1 LYEFRLNRLINSQQN
16 LITQRING
24 LYCESANTWID
35 PYKPVE
41 KAIITH
47 AHSDHFTNGCREYIC
62 SIETGFLLR
71 KRFGNNLN
79 LKTID
84 YDKEFIINGIN
95 FSLHPSGHIL
105 GSSQIKIKAGSE
117 IWLITSDLKRQK
129 DKTCKSYEKL
139 KTDFLICESTFG
151 LPIFNW
157 ESTNKVIDSIT
168 KWVTQSEDYTSI
180 LFCYSLGKAQR
191 LLSELNNQNFKN
203 IYVHKSIEKMNG
215 IYKSLGIELAETKV
229 YDMNLEINNPKNS
242 LLLLPPSLNNKNF
255 LKKFKMVQTGFASGW
270 MSIRALKK
278 RSGFD
283 KGFIISDH
291 ADWNGLI
298 KTIKE
303 SKAKR
308 VFLNHGDGESL
319 ANFLRDKEDLNIKQ
333 LKEVK

>member
-1 LYEFRLNRLINSQQN
+1 MINSTQN
-16 LITQRING
+16 LITQKSYG
-24 LYCESANTWID
+24 LYCEPANTWID

-41 KAIITH
+41 KAIISH
-47 AHSDHFTNGCREYIC
+47 AHADHFTHGCREYIC
-62 SIETGFLLR
+62 SIETGLLLR
-71 KRFGNNLN
+71 ARFGNNIN
-79 LKTID
+79 LKTIH
-84 YDKEFIINGIN
+84 YDEKFSINGIN

-105 GSSQIKIKAGSE
+105 GSSQIKIMAGSE
-117 IWLITSDLKRQK
+117 IWLITGDLKRQK

-157 ESTNKVIDSIT
+157 ESTNKIIDDVI
-168 KWVTQSEDYTSI
+168 KWVSQSEDSTSI

-191 LLSELNNQNFKN
+191 LLSELNSHNFKN
-203 IYVHKSIEKMNG
+203 IYVHKSINKMNLT
-215 IYKSLGIELAETKV
+215 YKRLGVELVDAKIF
-229 YDMNLEINNPKNS
+229 DNDLEINNLKNS

-255 LKKFKMVQTGFASGW
+255 LKRFKSLQTGFASGW
-270 MSIRALKK
+270 MTIRALKK

-283 KGFIISDH
+283 KGFSISDH

-303 SKAKR
+303 SKATR

-319 ANFLRDKEDLNIKQ
+319 AKFLIEKENLNIKK
-333 LKEVK
+333 LDKVK

>member
-1 LYEFRLNRLINSQQN
+1 MLNSRQN
-16 LITQRING
+16 LITQSNQG
-24 LYCESANTWID
+24 LYCEPAKIWID
-35 PYKPVE
+35 PDKPVD

-47 AHSDHFTNGCREYIC
+47 AHADHFTNRCKEYIC
-62 SIETGFLLR
+62 SVETGLLLR

-84 YDKEFIINGIN
+84 YDKKFLINGIN

-105 GSSQIKIKAGSE
+105 GSSQIKIIAGSE
-117 IWLITSDLKRQK
+117 RWLITGDLKRQK

-139 KTDFLICESTFG
+139 KTDVLICESTFG

-157 ESTNKVIDSIT
+157 DSTNKIIDDIT
-168 KWVTQSEDYTSI
+168 KWVTQSEDSISI

-191 LLSELNNQNFKN
+191 LLSELNSQNFRN
-203 IYVHKSIEKMNG
+203 IFVHKSINKMNL
-215 IYKSLGIELAETKV
+215 IYKRLGIELVETKI
-229 YDMNLEINNPKNS
+229 YDIDLEINNLQNS

-255 LKKFKMVQTGFASGW
+255 LRKFKNVRTGFASGW

-283 KGFIISDH
+283 KGFTISDH

-303 SKAKR
+303 SEAKR

-319 ANFLRDKEDLNIKQ
+319 ANFLRDKEELDIKQ
-333 LKEVK
+333 LNEVK

>member
-1 LYEFRLNRLINSQQN
+1 LVNSTQN
-16 LITQRING
+16 LITQKYQG
-24 LYCESANTWID
+24 LYCEPANIWID

-47 AHSDHFTNGCREYIC
+47 AHADHFTIGCREYIC

-71 KRFGNNLN
+71 KRFGNNIN
-79 LKTID
+79 LKTFD
-84 YDKEFIINGIN
+84 YDRKFLINGIN

-105 GSSQIKIKAGSE
+105 GSSQIRIMAGSE
-117 IWLITSDLKRQK
+117 IWLITGDLKRQK

-157 ESTNKVIDSIT
+157 ESTNKIIDDIT
-168 KWVTQSEDYTSI
+168 KWVIQSEETTSI

-191 LLSELNNQNFKN
+191 LLSELNSSKFKN
-203 IYVHKSIEKMNG
+203 IYIHKSINKIN
-215 IYKSLGIELAETKV
+215 IAYKRLGIELVEAKIF
-229 YDMNLEINNPKNS
+229 DNDLDINNLKNS

-255 LKKFKMVQTGFASGW
+255 LKKFKRVQTSFASGW

-283 KGFIISDH
+283 KGFPFSDH

-298 KTIKE
+298 KTIIE
-303 SKAKR
+303 SEAKK

-319 ANFLRDKEDLNIKQ
+319 AKFLLDKEDLNIKK
-333 LKEVK
+333 LDEIK

>member
-1 LYEFRLNRLINSQQN
+1 LINSKQN
-16 LITQRING
+16 LITQKSQGLFCEPARI
-24 LYCESANTWID
+24 WID

-47 AHSDHFTNGCREYIC
+47 AHADHFINGCKEYIC
-62 SIETGFLLR
+62 SIETGLLLR
-71 KRFGNNLN
+71 KRFGNNIN

-84 YDKEFIINGIN
+84 YDKKFLINGIN

-105 GSSQIKIKAGSE
+105 GSSQIKVIAGSE
-117 IWLITSDLKRQK
+117 TWLITGDLKRQK
-129 DKTCKSYEKL
+129 DKTCKSYKKV

-157 ESTNKVIDSIT
+157 DATDKVIDDIT
-168 KWVTQSEDYTSI
+168 KWVNQAEDSITI

-191 LLSELNNQNFKN
+191 LLSELNANKFRN
-203 IYVHKSIEKMNG
+203 IYVHKSINKMNL
-215 IYKSLGIELAETKV
+215 IYKRLGIELAEAKK
-229 YDMNLEINNPKNS
+229 YDIDLEINNLKNS
-242 LLLLPPSLNNKNF
+242 LLILPPSLNNKNF
-255 LKKFKMVQTGFASGW
+255 LRKFKNVRTGFASGW

-283 KGFIISDH
+283 KGFTISDH

-303 SKAKR
+303 SEAKR

-319 ANFLRDKEDLNIKQ
+319 ANFLRDKEGLDIKQ
-333 LKEVK
+333 LNEVK

>member
-1 LYEFRLNRLINSQQN
+1 LLNSKQN
-16 LITQRING
+16 LITQQLNG
-24 LYCESANTWID
+24 LYCKSANTWID

-62 SIETGFLLR
+62 TIETGYLLR

-84 YDKEFIINGIN
+84 YDKKFLINGIN

-105 GSSQIKIKAGSE
+105 GSSQIKIIAGSE
-117 IWLITSDLKRQK
+117 TWLITSDFKRQK
-129 DKTCKSYEKL
+129 DKTCKSYEKV

-157 ESTNKVIDSIT
+157 ESTDKIINDIT
-168 KWVTQSEDYTSI
+168 KWANQSEDSISI

-191 LLSELNNQNFKN
+191 LLSELNSQKFRN
-203 IYVHKSIEKMNG
+203 IYVHKSIHKMNL
-215 IYKSLGIELAETKV
+215 IYKRLGIELVEAKI
-229 YDMNLEINNPKNS
+229 YDLDIEINNLNNC

-255 LKKFKMVQTGFASGW
+255 LRKFKNVSTGFASGW

-283 KGFIISDH
+283 KGFTISDH

-303 SKAKR
+303 SEAKR

-319 ANFLRDKEDLNIKQ
+319 ANFLRDKEGLDIKQ
-333 LKEVK
+333 LNEVK

>member
-1 LYEFRLNRLINSQQN
+1 MINSTQN
-16 LITQRING
+16 LISQKSKG
-24 LYCESANTWID
+24 LYCEFADTWID

-62 SIETGFLLR
+62 SIETGLLLR
-71 KRFGNNLN
+71 QRFGNNIN

-84 YDKEFIINGIN
+84 YDTNFSINGIN

-105 GSSQIKIKAGSE
+105 GSSQIKIKAASE
-117 IWLITSDLKRQK
+117 IWLITSDFKRQK
-129 DKTCKSYEKL
+129 DKTCKSFEKL
-139 KTDFLICESTFG
+139 KTDYLICESTFG

-157 ESTNKVIDSIT
+157 ESTNKVIDDIT
-168 KWVTQSEDYTSI
+168 KWVNQSEDSISI

-191 LLSELNNQNFKN
+191 LLSELNSHKFKN
-203 IYVHKSIEKMNG
+203 IYIHRSINRMNM
-215 IYKSLGIELAETKV
+215 IYKSLGIELIGAKIFTN
-229 YDMNLEINNPKNS
+229 DLEINNLKNS

-255 LKKFKMVQTGFASGW
+255 LKKFKNVQTGFASGW

-283 KGFIISDH
+283 KGFSISDH
-291 ADWNGLI
+291 ADWNSLI

-303 SKAKR
+303 SEAKR
-308 VFLNHGDGESL
+308 VYLNHGDGESL
-319 ANFLRDKEDLNIKQ
+319 AKFLREKENININQLN
-333 LKEVK
+333 EVE

>member
-1 LYEFRLNRLINSQQN
+1 MINSKQN
-16 LITQRING
+16 LITQNING

-41 KAIITH
+41 RAIITH
-47 AHSDHFTNGCREYIC
+47 AHSDHFTIGCREYIC
-62 SIETGFLLR
+62 SIETGLLLR
-71 KRFGNNLN
+71 KRFGYNLN

-84 YDKEFIINGIN
+84 YDKEFLINGIN

-117 IWLITSDLKRQK
+117 IWLITSDFKRQK

-157 ESTNKVIDSIT
+157 EATNEVVDSIT
-168 KWVTQSEDYTSI
+168 KWVTQSEDSTSI

-191 LLSELNNQNFKN
+191 LLSELDGQKFKN
-203 IYVHKSIEKMNG
+203 IYIHKSINNMNT
-215 IYKSLGIELAETKV
+215 IYRNLGIDLVETKIF
-229 YDMNLEINNPKNS
+229 DNNLEVNNLKNS
-242 LLLLPPSLNNKNF
+242 LILLPPSLNNINF
-255 LKKFKMVQTGFASGW
+255 LKKFKRVQTSFASGW

-283 KGFIISDH
+283 KGFAISDH

-298 KTIKE
+298 KTIRE

-319 ANFLRDKEDLNIKQ
+319 ANFLRDKENINIKP
-333 LKEVK
+333 LNAVK

>member
-1 LYEFRLNRLINSQQN
+1 MINSDQN
-16 LITQRING
+16 LVVQKTKG
-24 LYCESANTWID
+24 LYCEPANIWID

-47 AHSDHFTNGCREYIC
+47 AHSDHFTTGCREYIC
-62 SIETGFLLR
+62 SNETGLLLS
-71 KRFGNNLN
+71 KRFGNNIN

-84 YDKEFIINGIN
+84 YDKNFLINGIN

-105 GSSQIKIKAGSE
+105 GSSQIKIMAGSE
-117 IWLITSDLKRQK
+117 IWLITGDLKRQK

-139 KTDFLICESTFG
+139 KTDVLICESTFG

-157 ESTNKVIDSIT
+157 DSTNKIIDDIT
-168 KWVTQSEDYTSI
+168 KWVTQSEDSTSI

-191 LLSELNNQNFKN
+191 LLSELDKQNFKN
-203 IYVHKSIEKMNG
+203 IYVHKSINKMNI
-215 IYKSLGIELAETKV
+215 IYEKLGIELVETMIF
-229 YDMNLEINNPKNS
+229 DNDLEINNLKDS
-242 LLLLPPSLNNKNF
+242 LLLLPPSLNNKNY
-255 LKKFKMVQTGFASGW
+255 LKKFKRLQTGFASGW

-283 KGFIISDH
+283 KGFTISDH

-303 SKAKR
+303 SEAKR
-308 VFLNHGDGESL
+308 VFLNHGEGESL
-319 ANFLRDKEDLNIKQ
+319 ANFLRDKEGLNIKK
-333 LKEVK
+333 LNEVK

>member
-1 LYEFRLNRLINSQQN
+1 MIKFKQN
-16 LITQRING
+16 LITQKSKG
-24 LYCESANTWID
+24 LYCESANVWID

-41 KAIITH
+41 KAIISH

-62 SIETGFLLR
+62 SVETGLILR
-71 KRFGNNLN
+71 KRFGNNIN

-84 YDKEFIINGIN
+84 YDKKFSINGIY

-105 GSSQIKIKAGSE
+105 GSSQIKIIAGSE
-117 IWLITSDLKRQK
+117 IWLITGDLKRQK

-157 ESTNKVIDSIT
+157 KPTNKIIDDIT
-168 KWVTQSEDYTSI
+168 KWVTECEDSTSI
-180 LFCYSLGKAQR
+180 LFCYSLGKSQR
-191 LLSELNNQNFKN
+191 LLSELNSQNFKN
-203 IYVHKSIEKMNG
+203 IYVHKSISKMNT
-215 IYKSLGIELAETKV
+215 IYKKLGIDLVEVKIFDKE
-229 YDMNLEINNPKNS
+229 LEIDNLKNS
-242 LLLLPPSLNNKNF
+242 LLLLPPSLNNRNF
-255 LKKFKMVQTGFASGW
+255 LKKFKRVQTSFASGW

-283 KGFIISDH
+283 KGFTISDH

-303 SKAKR
+303 SEAKR

-319 ANFLRDKEDLNIKQ
+319 ANFLRDKEGLDIKQ
-333 LKEVK
+333 LNEVK

>member
-1 LYEFRLNRLINSQQN
+1 MINSKQS
-16 LITQRING
+16 LITQKTLG
-24 LYCESANTWID
+24 LYCEPAKTWID

-47 AHSDHFTNGCREYIC
+47 AHSDHFTNGCREYFC
-62 SIETGFLLR
+62 SIETGLLLR
-71 KRFGNNLN
+71 KRFGNNIN

-84 YDKEFIINGIN
+84 YNEKFLINGVN

-105 GSSQIKIKAGSE
+105 GSSQIKIIAGSE
-117 IWLITSDLKRQK
+117 KWLITSDFKRQE

-157 ESTNKVIDSIT
+157 ESTNKIIDNIT
-168 KWVTQSEDYTSI
+168 KWVNQSEDATSI

-191 LLSELNNQNFKN
+191 LLSELNSQNLKN
-203 IYVHKSIEKMNG
+203 IYVHKSINKMNI
-215 IYKSLGIELAETKV
+215 IYKSLGIELVESHIFDN
-229 YDMNLEINNPKNS
+229 YLEINNLKNC
-242 LLLLPPSLNNKNF
+242 LILLPLALNNKNF
-255 LKKFKMVQTGFASGW
+255 LKKFKRVQTAFASGW

-278 RSGFD
+278 RSLFD
-283 KGFIISDH
+283 KGFTISDH

-303 SKAKR
+303 SEAKR
-308 VFLNHGDGESL
+308 VFLNHGDGEYL
-319 ANFLRDKEDLNIKQ
+319 AKFLRDKEDLNIKQ
-333 LKEVK
+333 LNKVK

>member
-1 LYEFRLNRLINSQQN
+1 MINSKQS
-16 LITQRING
+16 LITQKTLG
-24 LYCESANTWID
+24 LYCEPAKTWID

-47 AHSDHFTNGCREYIC
+47 AHSDHFTNGCREYFC
-62 SIETGFLLR
+62 SIETGLLLR
-71 KRFGNNLN
+71 KRFGNNIN

-84 YDKEFIINGIN
+84 YNEKFLINGVN

-105 GSSQIKIKAGSE
+105 GSSQIKIIAGSE
-117 IWLITSDLKRQK
+117 KWLITSDFKRQE

-157 ESTNKVIDSIT
+157 ESTNKIIDNIT
-168 KWVTQSEDYTSI
+168 KWVNQSEDATSI

-191 LLSELNNQNFKN
+191 LLSELNSQNLKN
-203 IYVHKSIEKMNG
+203 IYVHKSINKMNI
-215 IYKSLGIELAETKV
+215 IYKSLGIELVESHIFDN
-229 YDMNLEINNPKNS
+229 YIEINNLKNC
-242 LLLLPPSLNNKNF
+242 LILLPLALNNKNF
-255 LKKFKMVQTGFASGW
+255 LKKFKRVQTAFASGW

-278 RSGFD
+278 RSLFD
-283 KGFIISDH
+283 KGFTISDH

-303 SKAKR
+303 SEAKR
-308 VFLNHGDGESL
+308 VFLNHGDGEYL
-319 ANFLRDKEDLNIKQ
+319 AKFLRDKEDLNIKK
-333 LKEVK
+333 LNKVK

>member
-1 LYEFRLNRLINSQQN
+1 MISSKSPLIIQENR
-16 LITQRING
+16 G
-24 LYCESANTWID
+24 LCCKSAKIWID
-35 PYKPVE
+35 PHKPVQ

-47 AHSDHFTNGCREYIC
+47 SHADHFTSGCSEYIC

-71 KRFGNNLN
+71 KRFGNKINI
-79 LKTID
+79 KTID
-84 YDKEFIINGIN
+84 YDQEISINGIK

-105 GSSQIKIKAGSE
+105 GSSQVMIRSVDEK
-117 IWLITSDLKRQK
+117 WLITSDFKRQY
-129 DKTCKSYEKL
+129 DKTCLNYEKL

-157 ESTNKVIDSIT
+157 EPTSKIINDITN
-168 KWVTQSEDYTSI
+168 WVNQSEDATSI

-191 LLSELNNQNFKN
+191 LLSEFDSKKIESIYAHRSINNIN
-203 IYVHKSIEKMNG
+203 M
-215 IYKSLGIELAETKV
+215 IYKKLGIELIETKNF
-229 YDMNLEINNPKNS
+229 DNNIEINNLKNS

-255 LKKFKMVQTGFASGW
+255 LKKFKKMQTGFASGW

-283 KGFIISDH
+283 KGFTISDH

-303 SKAKR
+303 SEAKSI
-308 VFLNHGDGESL
+308 FLNHGDGESL
-319 ANFLRDKEDLNIKQ
+319 AKYLRENEDINIKP
-333 LKEVK
+333 LNEVK

>member
-1 LYEFRLNRLINSQQN
+1 LVNSTQN
-16 LITQRING
+16 LITQKYQG
-24 LYCESANTWID
+24 LYCEPANIWID

-47 AHSDHFTNGCREYIC
+47 AHADHFTIGCREYIC
-62 SIETGFLLR
+62 SFETGFLLR
-71 KRFGNNLN
+71 KRFGNNIN
-79 LKTID
+79 LKTFD
-84 YDKEFIINGIN
+84 YDRKFLINGIN

-105 GSSQIKIKAGSE
+105 GSSQIRIMAGSE
-117 IWLITSDLKRQK
+117 IWLITGDLKRQK

-157 ESTNKVIDSIT
+157 ESTNKIIDDIT
-168 KWVTQSEDYTSI
+168 KWVIQSEDTTSI

-191 LLSELNNQNFKN
+191 LLSELNSSKFKN
-203 IYVHKSIEKMNG
+203 IYIHKSINKIN
-215 IYKSLGIELAETKV
+215 IAYKRLGIELVEAKIF
-229 YDMNLEINNPKNS
+229 DNDLDINNLKNS

-255 LKKFKMVQTGFASGW
+255 LKKFKRVQTSFASGW

-283 KGFIISDH
+283 KGFPFSDH

-298 KTIKE
+298 KTIIE
-303 SKAKR
+303 SEAKK

-319 ANFLRDKEDLNIKQ
+319 AKFLLDKEDLNIKK
-333 LKEVK
+333 LDEIK

>member
-1 LYEFRLNRLINSQQN
+1 LINSKEN
-16 LITQRING
+16 LITQKSRG
-24 LYCESANTWID
+24 LYCEPAKTWID

-41 KAIITH
+41 KAIISH
-47 AHSDHFTNGCREYIC
+47 AHSDHFTNGCGEYIC
-62 SIETGFLLR
+62 SIETGLLLR
-71 KRFGNNLN
+71 KRFGNNIN

-84 YDKEFIINGIN
+84 YDEKFLINGIN

-105 GSSQIKIKAGSE
+105 GSSQIKIVAGSE
-117 IWLITSDLKRQK
+117 TWLITSDLKRQR
-129 DKTCKSYEKL
+129 DKTCKSYERL

-157 ESTNKVIDSIT
+157 ESTNKIIDKIT
-168 KWVTQSEDYTSI
+168 KWVTQSEDSTSI

-191 LLSELNNQNFKN
+191 LLSELDGQKFKN
-203 IYVHKSIEKMNG
+203 IYIHKSINNMNT
-215 IYKSLGIELAETKV
+215 IYRNLGIDLVETKIF
-229 YDMNLEINNPKNS
+229 DNNLEVNNLKNS
-242 LLLLPPSLNNKNF
+242 LILLPPSLNNKNF
-255 LKKFKMVQTGFASGW
+255 LKKFKRVQTSFASGW

-283 KGFIISDH
+283 KGFAISDH

-298 KTIKE
+298 KTIRE

-319 ANFLRDKEDLNIKQ
+319 ANYLRNKKNLNINQ
-333 LKEVK
+333 LNEVI

>member
-1 LYEFRLNRLINSQQN
+1 LINSKEN
-16 LITQRING
+16 LITLKSQG
-24 LYCESANTWID
+24 LFCEPAKIWID

-47 AHSDHFTNGCREYIC
+47 AHADHFTNGCNEYIC
-62 SIETGFLLR
+62 SIETGLLLR

-84 YDKEFIINGIN
+84 YDKKFSINGIN

-105 GSSQIKIKAGSE
+105 GSSQIKIIAGSE
-117 IWLITSDLKRQK
+117 TWLITGDLKRQK
-129 DKTCKSYEKL
+129 DKTCKSYEKV

-157 ESTNKVIDSIT
+157 EATDKVINDIT
-168 KWVTQSEDYTSI
+168 KWVNQSEDSI
-180 LFCYSLGKAQR
+180 SIIFCYSLGKAQR
-191 LLSELNNQNFKN
+191 LLSELNSQKFRN
-203 IYVHKSIEKMNG
+203 IYVHKSINKMNL
-215 IYKSLGIELAETKV
+215 IYKRLGIELTEAKS
-229 YDMNLEINNPKNS
+229 YDIDLEINKLSNS

-255 LKKFKMVQTGFASGW
+255 LRKFKNVRTSFASGW

-283 KGFIISDH
+283 KGFTISDH

-303 SKAKR
+303 SEAKR

-319 ANFLRDKEDLNIKQ
+319 ANFLRDKENLDIKQ
-333 LKEVK
+333 LNGVK

>member
-1 LYEFRLNRLINSQQN
+1 MINSKQN
-16 LITQRING
+16 LISLKSQG
-24 LYCESANTWID
+24 LYCQPANTYID

-47 AHSDHFTNGCREYIC
+47 AHSDHFTKGCREYIC
-62 SIETGFLLR
+62 SNETGLLLR
-71 KRFGNNLN
+71 KRFGNNIN

-84 YDKEFIINGIN
+84 YDKNFFINGIN

-105 GSSQIKIKAGSE
+105 GSSQIKIIGGSE
-117 IWLITSDLKRQK
+117 KWVITGDLKRQK
-129 DKTCKSYEKL
+129 DKTCLSYEKL

-157 ESTNKVIDSIT
+157 EPTKKIIEGIT
-168 KWVTQSEDYTSI
+168 KWVTQSEDSTSI

-191 LLSELNNQNFKN
+191 ILSELYSLNFKN
-203 IYVHKSIEKMNG
+203 IHVHKSINKMNN
-215 IYKSLGIELAETKV
+215 IYKSLGIKLAENKIFNN
-229 YDMNLEINNPKNS
+229 DFEINNLKNC
-242 LLLLPPSLNNKNF
+242 LLLLPPSLNNKSF
-255 LKKFKMVQTGFASGW
+255 LKKFNRVQTGFASGW

-283 KGFIISDH
+283 MGFSISDH

-303 SKAKR
+303 SEAKR

-319 ANFLRDKEDLNIKQ
+319 ANFLRNKEDLNITK
-333 LKEVK
+333 LN

>member
-1 LYEFRLNRLINSQQN
+1 MYEFRLNRLINSKQN
-16 LITQRING
+16 LITQNLNG

-41 KAIITH
+41 KAIISH
-47 AHSDHFTNGCREYIC
+47 AHSDHFTNGCGEYIC
-62 SIETGFLLR
+62 SIETGLLLR
-71 KRFGNNLN
+71 KRFGNNIN
-79 LKTID
+79 LRTVD
-84 YDKEFIINGIN
+84 YDKKFLINGIN

-105 GSSQIKIKAGSE
+105 GSSQIKIMTDSE
-117 IWLITSDLKRQK
+117 TWLITGDFKRQK
-129 DKTCKSYEKL
+129 DKTCKSYQSL
-139 KTDFLICESTFG
+139 KTDYLICESTFG

-157 ESTNKVIDSIT
+157 ESTNKIINDI
-168 KWVTQSEDYTSI
+168 KNWVTQSEDLTSI

-191 LLSELNNQNFKN
+191 LLSELNGQSFKN
-203 IYVHKSIEKMNG
+203 IYVHKSISNMNT
-215 IYKSLGIELAETKV
+215 IYKSLGIELVETKIF
-229 YDMNLEINNPKNS
+229 DKDLEINNLKDS

-255 LKKFKMVQTGFASGW
+255 LKKFKRVQTGFASGW

-283 KGFIISDH
+283 KGFSISDH

-303 SKAKR
+303 SQAKE

-319 ANFLRDKEDLNIKQ
+319 ANFLRDKENLNIKQ
-333 LKEVK
+333 LKTVK

>member
-1 LYEFRLNRLINSQQN
+1 MITSKKN
-16 LITQRING
+16 LIIQKSHG
-24 LYCESANTWID
+24 LYCEQANTWID
-35 PYKPVE
+35 PHKPVE

-62 SIETGFLLR
+62 SIETGLLLR
-71 KRFGNNLN
+71 KRFGNNIN

-84 YDKEFIINGIN
+84 YDKKFLINGIN

-105 GSSQIKIKAGSE
+105 GSSQIKIIAGSE
-117 IWLITSDLKRQK
+117 TWLITGDLKRQK
-129 DKTCKSYEKL
+129 DKTCKSYKKV

-157 ESTNKVIDSIT
+157 EATDIVIDDIT
-168 KWVTQSEDYTSI
+168 KWVTQAEDSISI

-191 LLSELNNQNFKN
+191 LLSELNSQNFRN
-203 IYVHKSIEKMNG
+203 IFVHKSINKMNL
-215 IYKSLGIELAETKV
+215 IYKRIGIELIETKI
-229 YDMNLEINNPKNS
+229 YDIDLEINNLKNS

-255 LKKFKMVQTGFASGW
+255 LRKFKNVRTGFASGW

-283 KGFIISDH
+283 KGFTISDH

-303 SKAKR
+303 SEAKR

-319 ANFLRDKEDLNIKQ
+319 ANFLRDKENLDIKQ
-333 LKEVK
+333 LK

>member
-1 LYEFRLNRLINSQQN
+1 LAISKQN
-16 LITQRING
+16 LIILKSKG
-24 LYCESANTWID
+24 LYCQPANIWID

-47 AHSDHFTNGCREYIC
+47 AHADHFTNGCREYIC
-62 SIETGFLLR
+62 SIETGLLLR

-84 YDKEFIINGIN
+84 YDKKFLINGIN

-105 GSSQIKIKAGSE
+105 GSSQIKIMAGSE
-117 IWLITSDLKRQK
+117 TWLITGDLKRQQ
-129 DKTCKSYEKL
+129 DKTCKSYERI

-157 ESTNKVIDSIT
+157 EAT
-168 KWVTQSEDYTSI
+168 KKIVCDIRRWVTQSENSTSI
-180 LFCYSLGKAQR
+180 IFCYSLGKAQR
-191 LLSELNNQNFKN
+191 LLSELNSHNFKN
-203 IYVHKSIEKMNG
+203 IYVHKSINKMNS
-215 IYKSLGIELAETKV
+215 IYKSLGIEIVESKV
-229 YDMNLEINNPKNS
+229 FDNYLEINNLKNS

-255 LKKFKMVQTGFASGW
+255 LKKFKSFQTGFASGW
-270 MSIRALKK
+270 MTIRAFKK

-283 KGFIISDH
+283 KGFTISDH

-303 SKAKR
+303 SEAKT
-308 VFLNHGDGESL
+308 VFLNHGDGECL
-319 ANFLRDKEDLNIKQ
+319 AKYLKDKENLNIKQ
-333 LKEVK
+333 LNEVK

>member
-1 LYEFRLNRLINSQQN
+1 LINSKQT
-16 LITQRING
+16 LITHKSHG
-24 LYCESANTWID
+24 LYCEPANTWID

-47 AHSDHFTNGCREYIC
+47 AHSDHFTHGCKEYIC
-62 SIETGFLLR
+62 SIETGLLLQ
-71 KRFGNNLN
+71 KRFGKNIN

-84 YDKEFIINGIN
+84 YDKNFLINGIN

-105 GSSQIKIKAGSE
+105 GSSQIKIMAGSE
-117 IWLITSDLKRQK
+117 KWLLTGDLKRQK

-157 ESTNKVIDSIT
+157 EPTKKIIDHIT
-168 KWVTQSEDYTSI
+168 KWVNQSDDSTSI

-191 LLSELNNQNFKN
+191 LLSELNIHNFKN
-203 IYVHKSIEKMNG
+203 IYVHKSINNMNM
-215 IYKSLGIELAETKV
+215 IYKSLGIELAETTIF
-229 YDMNLEINNPKNS
+229 DNDLEINSLKNS
-242 LLLLPPSLNNKNF
+242 LLLLPPSLNNRNF
-255 LKKFKMVQTGFASGW
+255 LKKFKRVQTGFASGW
-270 MSIRALKK
+270 MSIRAIKK

-283 KGFIISDH
+283 KGFTISDH

-303 SKAKR
+303 SEAER
-308 VFLNHGDGESL
+308 VFLNHGDGEPLSK
-319 ANFLRDKEDLNIKQ
+319 FLRDKEDININQ
-333 LKEVK
+333 LIDIK

>member
-1 LYEFRLNRLINSQQN
+1 M
-16 LITQRING
+16 RINIR
-24 LYCESANTWID
+24 T
-35 PYKPVE
+35 
-41 KAIITH
+41 
-47 AHSDHFTNGCREYIC
+47 
-62 SIETGFLLR
+62 
-71 KRFGNNLN
+71 
-79 LKTID
+79 
-84 YDKEFIINGIN
+84 
-95 FSLHPSGHIL
+95 
-105 GSSQIKIKAGSE
+105 
-117 IWLITSDLKRQK
+117 
-129 DKTCKSYEKL
+129 
-139 KTDFLICESTFG
+139 
-151 LPIFNW
+151 PIFNW

-229 YDMNLEINNPKNS
+229 YDKNLEINNPKNS

-303 SKAKR
+303 SKAER

-319 ANFLRDKEDLNIKQ
+319 ANFLRDKEALNIKQ